1 MALELIVNLLLIAGG
16 IFCFVNVSTT
26 MPHSAVNELGAEQ
39 WPQAILVLM
48 LIALAFNVIRFFKI
62 NKKEDI
68 EAAFKDF
75 FPAIGRFVKSKL
87 FLGMV
92 LVVIMALMY
101 EPVGFML
108 TCLLF
113 LFAYGLLL
121 GQRNI
126 PMLILSSVII
136 TIILYIG
143 FAVFL
148 GVLLPRGQILPLRN
162 FALYVTPEIDPQ
174 LGDYSFKEICSVV
187 HHRMGLD
194 CTAKLMGTR
203 IAANVSSEKAFILK
217 VMPLFIK
224 NAAMKAVFASASQT
238 SAMLPYPKLCA
249 PT

>member
-92 LVVIMALMY
+92 LVVVDGTEEDLD
-101 EPVGFML
+101 
-108 TCLLF
+108 
-113 LFAYGLLL
+113 LLL
-121 GQRNI
+121 VGQTEVVED
-126 PMLILSSVII
+126 LDSYTQKILH
-136 TIILYIG
+136 
-143 FAVFL
+143 
-148 GVLLPRGQILPLRN
+148 Q
-162 FALYVTPEIDPQ
+162 
-174 LGDYSFKEICSVV
+174 
-187 HHRMGLD
+187 
-194 CTAKLMGTR
+194 
-203 IAANVSSEKAFILK
+203 
-217 VMPLFIK
+217 
-224 NAAMKAVFASASQT
+224 
-238 SAMLPYPKLCA
+238 
-249 PT
+249 

>member
-92 LVVIMALMY
+92 L
-101 EPVGFML
+101 G
-108 TCLLF
+108 
-113 LFAYGLLL
+113 
-121 GQRNI
+121 
-126 PMLILSSVII
+126 
-136 TIILYIG
+136 
-143 FAVFL
+143 
-148 GVLLPRGQILPLRN
+148 
-162 FALYVTPEIDPQ
+162 
-174 LGDYSFKEICSVV
+174 
-187 HHRMGLD
+187 
-194 CTAKLMGTR
+194 
-203 IAANVSSEKAFILK
+203 
-217 VMPLFIK
+217 
-224 NAAMKAVFASASQT
+224 
-238 SAMLPYPKLCA
+238 
-249 PT
+249 

>member
-68 EAAFKDF
+68 KAGFQDF

-92 LVVIMALMY
+92 LVY

-162 FALYVTPEIDPQ
+162 FALFVESLVPR
-174 LGDYSFKEICSVV
+174 F
-187 HHRMGLD
+187 
-194 CTAKLMGTR
+194 
-203 IAANVSSEKAFILK
+203 
-217 VMPLFIK
+217 
-224 NAAMKAVFASASQT
+224 
-238 SAMLPYPKLCA
+238 
-249 PT
+249 

>member
-126 PMLILSSVII
+126 

-162 FALYVTPEIDPQ
+162 FALFVESLVPH
-174 LGDYSFKEICSVV
+174 F
-187 HHRMGLD
+187 
-194 CTAKLMGTR
+194 
-203 IAANVSSEKAFILK
+203 
-217 VMPLFIK
+217 
-224 NAAMKAVFASASQT
+224 
-238 SAMLPYPKLCA
+238 
-249 PT
+249 